1 MAKDKV
7 TPVLMWASIETWII
21 IIVSCLP
28 SIKSIVERILRT
40 LHILPTTTLPES
52 TVDGEFMSP
61 LPHSYPHPHSRSS
74 RSRKSRSHSQ
84 SHFDIH
90 PYTYPPVGNGRGG
103 RSHPMLGL
111 GILDSINLDG
121 ISLSSSDERSER
133 NLDQSEDGTT
143 GKDKDDK
150 GKTAAGVV
158 VTTDFMLCEQQ
169 GQGTTEAAVRDDTAS
184 NNRSMHT
191 GDESGDSVV

>member
-1 MAKDKV
+1 
-7 TPVLMWASIETWII
+7 
-21 IIVSCLP
+21 
-28 SIKSIVERILRT
+28 
-40 LHILPTTTLPES
+40 
-52 TVDGEFMSP
+52 
-61 LPHSYPHPHSRSS
+61 
-74 RSRKSRSHSQ
+74 
-84 SHFDIH
+84 
-90 PYTYPPVGNGRGG
+90 
-103 RSHPMLGL
+103 MLGL